1 MEYLIIGQALK
12 YGVFIIY
19 IYRTKFEASQNVSLG
34 IHSDGVEAG
43 ALSKDGRQLGKKFKH
58 DKNQNRNCWD
68 W

>member
-1 MEYLIIGQALK
+1 MLLSMGFFKKENKNVA
-12 YGVFIIY
+12 
-19 IYRTKFEASQNVSLG
+19 RTMFESAKNGNLG